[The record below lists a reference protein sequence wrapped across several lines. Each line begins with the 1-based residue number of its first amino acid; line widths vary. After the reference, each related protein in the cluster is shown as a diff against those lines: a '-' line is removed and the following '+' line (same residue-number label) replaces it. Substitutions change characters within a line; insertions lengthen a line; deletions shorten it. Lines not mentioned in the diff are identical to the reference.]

1 MYAEEII
8 VKRLKLV
15 YPEGTRIE
23 LIKTDRPE
31 ELPIGTR
38 GTVHSVEEK
47 GGLIIDWD
55 NCCNQHIIRG
65 IDKVKK
71 IVR

>member
-15 YPEGTRIE
+15 YTRIE
-23 LIKTDRPE
+23 LIKTDRSE
-31 ELPIGTR
+31 ELPIDTR
-38 GTVHSVEEK
+38 GTVRSVEEK

-71 IVR
+71 MVR

>member
-1 MYAEEII
+1 MG
-8 VKRLKLV
+8 KKN
-15 YPEGTRIE
+15 TSSC
-23 LIKTDRPE
+23 KKK
-31 ELPIGTR
+31 
-38 GTVHSVEEK
+38 EEK

-71 IVR
+71 MVM

>member
-38 GTVHSVEEK
+38 GTVRSVEEK

-55 NCCNQHIIRG
+55 NCCNQHIIHG

>member
-8 VKRLKLV
+8 VKRLKLT

-23 LIKTDRPE
+23 LIKTDKPE
-31 ELPIGTR
+31 ELPIGTS
-38 GTVHSVEEK
+38 GTVRGVDEK

-55 NCCNQHIIRG
+55 NGCDQHIIRG

-71 IVR
+71 MVG